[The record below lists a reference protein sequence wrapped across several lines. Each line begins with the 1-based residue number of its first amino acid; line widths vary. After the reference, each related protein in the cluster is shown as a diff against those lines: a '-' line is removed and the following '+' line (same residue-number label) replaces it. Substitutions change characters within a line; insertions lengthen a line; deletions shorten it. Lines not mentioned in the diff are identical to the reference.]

1 MAGDRRLWL
10 VVIEAMSYFLVGCIG
25 VALTAVRAQ
34 DLMATSTSS
43 TDMRPTGPDAYMEP
57 KTTPPRERRSS
68 VGCM

>member
-1 MAGDRRLWL
+1 
-10 VVIEAMSYFLVGCIG
+10 MSYCGRLKRVYRCS
-25 VALTAVRAQ
+25 R
-34 DLMATSTSS
+34 DLMATRTSS